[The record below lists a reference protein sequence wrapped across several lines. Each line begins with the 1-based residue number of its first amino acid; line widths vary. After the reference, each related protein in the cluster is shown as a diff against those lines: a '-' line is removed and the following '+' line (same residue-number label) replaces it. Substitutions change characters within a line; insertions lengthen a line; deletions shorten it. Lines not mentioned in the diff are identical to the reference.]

1 MSKQVPYLS
10 GETYTATV
18 PDTLD
23 LAERAKLAFEHVIR
37 APDPNFE
44 YTPWW
49 DSRVSTKPPLQNHAD
64 FVTSV
69 PPLLARALPMLRIMT
84 GIDTSPEIDE
94 GVRDGLLSHIGE
106 DGMWYS
112 HFFHTKY
119 PKTIRYGTHKYPL
132 SDEDF
137 APMQGN
143 FHLIWTMLL
152 WHQLDGD
159 PAWETRIVKLIEGW
173 GKILFHG
180 DDYVYIPDNMIGEA
194 FSYPRSGWKPGL
206 TREPPREVYAE
217 EGSIFDTFRTPIRGL
232 SLWSEFSGDKDALEL
247 ARKFVNF
254 VLQDKFWIDAAH
266 ARFAPDSHLHAHLS
280 TLWVLLDYARVAE
293 DDRLINFVR
302 EGYEYARTIGIPRIG
317 CLYQWTEVCASHD
330 MIGLA
335 IRLSELGIGDYWE
348 DVDQYL
354 RNQYIEHQYSRA
366 DFLQQL
372 AEHAAETTVT
382 PPYEISKLPVEKFVG
397 MFANF
402 LSPTAVDPYTGFC
415 CLANGSMAL
424 YFVWKS
430 MLQYEN
436 GVARVNLLLNRA
448 SRVLDIDSYLPYEGK
463 VVIKNKTAK
472 KLVVRIPR
480 WVDRRSLKS
489 TRNGNK
495 INGFWLNNYLVF
507 EQVGEQDIII
517 LEFPMVET
525 EEKYQYRGTEYTCRF
540 KGNTL
545 VDISPRDENPGC
557 YPAYVRDHFKKS
569 ETPMKE
575 VTRYISPIL
584 LDWR

>member
-1 MSKQVPYLS
+1 M
-10 GETYTATV
+10 
-18 PDTLD
+18 
-23 LAERAKLAFEHVIR
+23 
-37 APDPNFE
+37 
-44 YTPWW
+44 
-49 DSRVSTKPPLQNHAD
+49 
-64 FVTSV
+64 
-69 PPLLARALPMLRIMT
+69 
-84 GIDTSPEIDE
+84 
-94 GVRDGLLSHIGE
+94 
-106 DGMWYS
+106 
-112 HFFHTKY
+112 
-119 PKTIRYGTHKYPL
+119 
-132 SDEDF
+132 
-137 APMQGN
+137 
-143 FHLIWTMLL
+143 
-152 WHQLDGD
+152 
-159 PAWETRIVKLIEGW
+159 
-173 GKILFHG
+173 
-180 DDYVYIPDNMIGEA
+180 
-194 FSYPRSGWKPGL
+194 

-366 DFLQQL
+366 DLLQQL
-372 AEHAAETTVT
+372 AEHATETTVT

-430 MLQYEN
+430 MLQFEN

-480 WVDRRSLKS
+480 WVDRRSLNS
-489 TRNGNK
+489 TRNG
-495 INGFWLNNYLVF
+495 GLL
-507 EQVGEQDIII
+507 
-517 LEFPMVET
+517 MVS
-525 EEKYQYRGTEYTCRF
+525 G
-540 KGNTL
+540 
-545 VDISPRDENPGC
+545 
-557 YPAYVRDHFKKS
+557 
-569 ETPMKE
+569 
-575 VTRYISPIL
+575 
-584 LDWR
+584 